1 MQSEQE
7 LEGFRAELRDWLEA
21 NCPAE
26 MRGGEPSEASIC
38 WGGKNFEFESD
49 AQRDW
54 MERAASKGYTVPTWP
69 VEYGGAGL
77 TRPHPRRGEGARQS
91 RTRVWLGCRRW
102 PGSQRVRNEFMRVRL
117 SFTRCRSLRA

>member
-26 MRGGEPSEASIC
+26 KRGGEPSEASIC

-49 AQRDW
+49 A
-54 MERAASKGYTVPTWP
+54 RALRNSIWP
-69 VEYGGAGL
+69 
-77 TRPHPRRGEGARQS
+77 PPQNH
-91 RTRVWLGCRRW
+91 
-102 PGSQRVRNEFMRVRL
+102 
-117 SFTRCRSLRA
+117 

>member
-49 AQRDW
+49 AQRVW

-69 VEYGGAGL
+69 VEYGGAGM
-77 TRPHPRRGEGARQS
+77 
-91 RTRVWLGCRRW
+91 
-102 PGSQRVRNEFMRVRL
+102 N
-117 SFTRCRSLRA
+117 RAQEKIFKEETNKIHFKISKILHKKINNLD